1 MMYQSRRPKRCLG
14 DNLRST
20 RATLAPAR
28 RIVSGWGILRLI
40 LSMVSPI
47 CMSKNL
53 FLKSVLR
60 T

>member
-1 MMYQSRRPKRCLG
+1 MQIGNVTLEAPLM
-14 DNLRST
+14 
-20 RATLAPAR
+20 LAPAR

-53 FLKSVLR
+53 F
-60 T
+60 